1 MKAIMKNDTIE
12 EIDTSFMFNNQYIT
26 IDEKRIY
33 DTSIKQI
40 IDDIRLGEFYC
51 SINKQGTYEE
61 VQKAIDEERAKINQ
75 CDGCFWHQID
85 GRIENECHKEEQKF
99 PDKLVINET
108 TAYNLKCSY
117 DYNNG
122 KCVHDI
128 NEKPILFRD
137 ATDCYFCKHPEGTP
151 DMTDFIQFMIHN
163 HEKYEIIPIYEED
176 KKDFGK
182 KYDISFRHE
191 KLFGSYNFEKNSWSY
206 YFTLSNAR
214 NRFKF
219 IYNFK
224 EHLFVLVD
232 GIGYEEVK
240 TLTTSEYNYKTQR
253 NYDKTICNFDKFN
266 AWFSAMA
273 DDYIKSIQ

>member
-1 MKAIMKNDTIE
+1 MEAIMRDGTIE

-26 IDEKRIY
+26 IDGKRIY
-33 DTSIKQI
+33 DTTIKQI

-51 SINKQGTYEE
+51 GSNKQGTYEE
-61 VQKAIDEERAKINQ
+61 VQKAIDEERAKILD
-75 CDGCFWHQID
+75 CEKCFWYQID
-85 GRIENECHKEEQKF
+85 ERIEEECHSKRENLPGKR
-99 PDKLVINET
+99 IYSET
-108 TAYNLKCSY
+108 TAYTLKCK
-117 DYNNG
+117 YNYNDG
-122 KCVHDI
+122 KCEHDI
-128 NEKPILFRD
+128 DEKPRLFREV
-137 ATDCYFCKHPEGTP
+137 ADCYFCKHPEGTP

-214 NRFKF
+214 NHFKF

-232 GIGYEEVK
+232 GIGYKEVK
-240 TLTTSEYNYKTQR
+240 NLTTSEYNYKTQR
-253 NYDKTICNFDKFN
+253 SYDKTICNFDKFN

>member
-51 SINKQGTYEE
+51 SSNKQGTYEE

-137 ATDCYFCKHPEGTP
+137 ATDCYFCKHPEGIP
-151 DMTDFIQFMIHN
+151 DMTDFIHFMLIN
-163 HEKYEIIPIYEED
+163 HEKYGIVPIYESDEE
-176 KKDFGK
+176 DFGQDLK
-182 KYDISFRHE
+182 GSFIHD
-191 KLFGSYNFEKNSWSY
+191 KIFGSYLFEKSWSN
-206 YFTLSNAR
+206 YFKLSNAR
-214 NRFKF
+214 HSFSF
-219 IYNFK
+219 IYDFK
-224 EHLFVLVD
+224 NQTFILID
-232 GIGYEEVK
+232 GIGYKEVK
-240 TLTTSEYNYKTQR
+240 VFTTSEYNYKTQK
-253 NYDKTICNFDKFN
+253 NYEKTITNFDKFYT
-266 AWFSAMA
+266 WFSAMA
-273 DDYIKSIQ
+273 NDFVKSTQQ